1 MKTNIIT
8 LFLLL
13 AWMAAGCSGAGS
25 SEGAKADSLVVDSLT
40 TDSLNFDS
48 LTAEQCGVRLAELE
62 IEALL
67 TIQQKGE
74 GTVAAT
80 RAMATM
86 NRAAMKIVERF
97 QSDSV
102 AQQAFNA
109 AYDTRHT
116 QLVNQHPELKDFA
129 SAYGPTDDPA
139 QLGMLGAEMEIM
151 TQLAGIEKG
160 KDSEEYK
167 KAEAD
172 MKAFQDEIIELYRD
186 NRTAQEI
193 YLQAYAAHYRELSE
207 QLTAPQPD
215 AQ

>member
-102 AQQAFNA
+102 A
-109 AYDTRHT
+109 
-116 QLVNQHPELKDFA
+116 
-129 SAYGPTDDPA
+129 
-139 QLGMLGAEMEIM
+139 
-151 TQLAGIEKG
+151 
-160 KDSEEYK
+160 
-167 KAEAD
+167 
-172 MKAFQDEIIELYRD
+172 
-186 NRTAQEI
+186 
-193 YLQAYAAHYRELSE
+193 
-207 QLTAPQPD
+207 
-215 AQ
+215 

>member
-1 MKTNIIT
+1 MKTSIIT

-25 SEGAKADSLVVDSLT
+25 SEGAKADSHSAESLTADSLNLDSLT
-40 TDSLNFDS
+40 P
-48 LTAEQCGVRLAELE
+48 EQCGTRLAELA

-74 GTVAAT
+74 STVAAT
-80 RAMATM
+80 RAKATM
-86 NRAAMKIVERF
+86 NSAAIKIVERF
-97 QSDSV
+97 QSDTV
-102 AQQAFNA
+102 AQKAFTT
-109 AYDTRHT
+109 AYETRFS
-116 QLVNQHPELKDFA
+116 QLEAQYPQLKDLV

-151 TQLAGIEKG
+151 TQITGIENG
-160 KDSEEYK
+160 MDSEEYK

-172 MKAFQDEIIELYRD
+172 MEAFRNEIIELYRD

-193 YLQAYAAHYRELSE
+193 YLQAYAAHYKQLSQ
-207 QLTAPQPD
+207 QLTASSTQ

>member
-13 AWMAAGCSGAGS
+13 AWMATGCSGAGS
-25 SEGAKADSLVVDSLT
+25 SEGAKADSLIADSLT

-48 LTAEQCGVRLAELE
+48 LTAEQCGIRLAELE
-62 IEALL
+62 IEAML

-80 RAMATM
+80 RAKATM
-86 NRAAMKIVERF
+86 NHAALKIIERF
-97 QSDSV
+97 QSDTV
-102 AQQAFNA
+102 AQKAFNA
-109 AYDTRHT
+109 AYDTRSA
-116 QLVNQHPELKDFA
+116 QLMAQHPQLKDLA

-151 TQLAGIEKG
+151 TKIVGIENG
-160 KDSEEYK
+160 TDSEEYK

-172 MKAFQDEIIELYRD
+172 MKAYQEDIIELFRD

-193 YLQAYAAHYRELSE
+193 YLQAYAAHYKELAE
-207 QLTAPQPD
+207 QLTAPNPD